1 MDIWISKRKR
11 TTTLNEEP
19 RFQAI
24 NVSQG
29 GRYNNRVDSVVDII
43 RPRPKKDMTHE
54 ISSTTSCT
62 TVTRATTLEK
72 TRRIFKIITLE
83 SQKKWPLII
92 KFQLEDEA
100 CKNHRL
106 KKRGKGEI
114 LFIFDRLFQN
124 TFQHLPLPF
133 RSPHNIPFN
142 DDSRDETSKKRSSSK
157 EKKKKK
163 RSITFLILARRDPPS
178 SIDSFKHFPTS
189 SHFPHNIPS
198 LSALHNSTHNVFQTF
213 PNIPLVRRK
222 KKKRFQGSTTR
233 SSNSSLSNPRP
244 WTVSREPVMRRR
256 NLAGLPGY
264 QVDSEAESPGRRV
277 HLRGCK
283 ARGSVGN
290 RHRRAAAS
298 VRVFAWARTRPYC
311 RGVGRIGGSSR
322 KRRVRAGHSG
332 GAGAMTSHRGN
343 LVVVG

>member
-1 MDIWISKRKR
+1 
-11 TTTLNEEP
+11 
-19 RFQAI
+19 
-24 NVSQG
+24 
-29 GRYNNRVDSVVDII
+29 
-43 RPRPKKDMTHE
+43 MTHE

-124 TFQHLPLPF
+124 TFQHLPLSS

-157 EKKKKK
+157 EKKRRKEVS
-163 RSITFLILARRDPPS
+163 RSLS
-178 SIDSFKHFPTS
+178 SQGEIPHLRSFPTS

-198 LSALHNSTHNVFQTF
+198 LSALHNSAHNVFQTF

-244 WTVSREPVMRRR
+244 
-256 NLAGLPGY
+256 
-264 QVDSEAESPGRRV
+264 
-277 HLRGCK
+277 
-283 ARGSVGN
+283 
-290 RHRRAAAS
+290 
-298 VRVFAWARTRPYC
+298 
-311 RGVGRIGGSSR
+311 
-322 KRRVRAGHSG
+322 
-332 GAGAMTSHRGN
+332 
-343 LVVVG
+343 

>member
-1 MDIWISKRKR
+1 
-11 TTTLNEEP
+11 
-19 RFQAI
+19 
-24 NVSQG
+24 
-29 GRYNNRVDSVVDII
+29 
-43 RPRPKKDMTHE
+43 MTHE

-157 EKKKKK
+157 EKKKRKEVSRSLSSQEEIPHL
-163 RSITFLILARRDPPS
+163 RSIPSNTFQHP
-178 SIDSFKHFPTS
+178 PTS
-189 SHFPHNIPS
+189 LTTFPLCPH
-198 LSALHNSTHNVFQTF
+198 STTR
-213 PNIPLVRRK
+213 PNIPQHSTCSTK
-222 KKKRFQGSTTR
+222 KKKTIPRIHNSILELEPLKSETMNRVTRASNAEEKPGWLTWLPGGQRGGVAGQEGAFTRVQGS
-233 SSNSSLSNPRP
+233 
-244 WTVSREPVMRRR
+244 
-256 NLAGLPGY
+256 G
-264 QVDSEAESPGRRV
+264 
-277 HLRGCK
+277 
-283 ARGSVGN
+283 
-290 RHRRAAAS
+290 
-298 VRVFAWARTRPYC
+298 
-311 RGVGRIGGSSR
+311 
-322 KRRVRAGHSG
+322 KRR
-332 GAGAMTSHRGN
+332 
-343 LVVVG
+343 

>member
-92 KFQLEDEA
+92 KFQ
-100 CKNHRL
+100 
-106 KKRGKGEI
+106 
-114 LFIFDRLFQN
+114 
-124 TFQHLPLPF
+124 
-133 RSPHNIPFN
+133 RSLQ
-142 DDSRDETSKKRSSSK
+142 KSSSK
-157 EKKKKK
+157 KTRERRDPFHLRSTVSKHFPTSSTSVPIPSQHPLQRWFSRWNFQKTIIVQRKKKKK

-198 LSALHNSTHNVFQTF
+198 LSALHNSAHNVFQTF

-222 KKKRFQGSTTR
+222 RKKRFQGSTTR

-244 WTVSREPVMRRR
+244 WTVSREPVARRR

>member
-1 MDIWISKRKR
+1 
-11 TTTLNEEP
+11 
-19 RFQAI
+19 
-24 NVSQG
+24 
-29 GRYNNRVDSVVDII
+29 
-43 RPRPKKDMTHE
+43 MTHE

-157 EKKKKK
+157 KKKK
-163 RSITFLILARRDPPS
+163 RKEVSRSLSSQEEIPHLRSIPSNTFQHP
-178 SIDSFKHFPTS
+178 PTS
-189 SHFPHNIPS
+189 
-198 LSALHNSTHNVFQTF
+198 LTTF
-213 PNIPLVRRK
+213 PLCPH
-222 KKKRFQGSTTR
+222 STTR
-233 SSNSSLSNPRP
+233 PTTFSKHSPTFHLFDEKKKTIPRIHNSILELEPLKSETMNRVTRASNAEEKPGWLT
-244 WTVSREPVMRRR
+244 W
-256 NLAGLPGY
+256 LPGG
-264 QVDSEAESPGRRV
+264 QRGGVAGQEGAFTRV
-277 HLRGCK
+277 Q
-283 ARGSVGN
+283 GSG
-290 RHRRAAAS
+290 
-298 VRVFAWARTRPYC
+298 
-311 RGVGRIGGSSR
+311 
-322 KRRVRAGHSG
+322 KRR
-332 GAGAMTSHRGN
+332 
-343 LVVVG
+343 

>member
-1 MDIWISKRKR
+1 
-11 TTTLNEEP
+11 
-19 RFQAI
+19 
-24 NVSQG
+24 
-29 GRYNNRVDSVVDII
+29 
-43 RPRPKKDMTHE
+43 MTHE

-124 TFQHLPLPF
+124 TFQHLPLP
-133 RSPHNIPFN
+133 SPHNIPFN

-178 SIDSFKHFPTS
+178 SILQTLS
-189 SHFPHNIPS
+189 NILPLPS
-198 LSALHNSTHNVFQTF
+198 QHSLFVRTPQLDPQRF
-213 PNIPLVRRK
+213 PNIPQHSTCSTK
-222 KKKRFQGSTTR
+222 KKKTIPRIHNSILELEPLKSETMNRVTRASNAEEKPGWLTWLPGGQRGGVAGQEGAFTRVQGS
-233 SSNSSLSNPRP
+233 
-244 WTVSREPVMRRR
+244 
-256 NLAGLPGY
+256 G
-264 QVDSEAESPGRRV
+264 
-277 HLRGCK
+277 
-283 ARGSVGN
+283 
-290 RHRRAAAS
+290 
-298 VRVFAWARTRPYC
+298 
-311 RGVGRIGGSSR
+311 
-322 KRRVRAGHSG
+322 KRR
-332 GAGAMTSHRGN
+332 
-343 LVVVG
+343 

>member
-1 MDIWISKRKR
+1 
-11 TTTLNEEP
+11 
-19 RFQAI
+19 
-24 NVSQG
+24 
-29 GRYNNRVDSVVDII
+29 
-43 RPRPKKDMTHE
+43 MTHE

-124 TFQHLPLPF
+124 TFQHLPLPS

-198 LSALHNSTHNVFQTF
+198 LSALHNSANVF
-213 PNIPLVRRK
+213 PNVPQHSTCSTK
-222 KKKRFQGSTTR
+222 KKKTIPRIHDSILELEPLKSETMNRVTRASSAEEKPGWLTWLPGGQRGGVAGQEGAFTRVQGS
-233 SSNSSLSNPRP
+233 
-244 WTVSREPVMRRR
+244 
-256 NLAGLPGY
+256 G
-264 QVDSEAESPGRRV
+264 
-277 HLRGCK
+277 
-283 ARGSVGN
+283 
-290 RHRRAAAS
+290 
-298 VRVFAWARTRPYC
+298 
-311 RGVGRIGGSSR
+311 
-322 KRRVRAGHSG
+322 KRR
-332 GAGAMTSHRGN
+332 
-343 LVVVG
+343 

>member
-1 MDIWISKRKR
+1 MATHHQIPTW
-11 TTTLNEEP
+11 
-19 RFQAI
+19 
-24 NVSQG
+24 
-29 GRYNNRVDSVVDII
+29 GRS
-43 RPRPKKDMTHE
+43 
-54 ISSTTSCT
+54 
-62 TVTRATTLEK
+62 L
-72 TRRIFKIITLE
+72 
-83 SQKKWPLII
+83 QK
-92 KFQLEDEA
+92 
-100 CKNHRL
+100 
-106 KKRGKGEI
+106 
-114 LFIFDRLFQN
+114 
-124 TFQHLPLPF
+124 
-133 RSPHNIPFN
+133 
-142 DDSRDETSKKRSSSK
+142 SSSK
-157 EKKKKK
+157 KTRE
-163 RSITFLILARRDPPS
+163 RRDPFHLRS
-178 SIDSFKHFPTS
+178 TVSKHFPTS
-189 SHFPHNIPS
+189 STSLPIPS
-198 LSALHNSTHNVFQTF
+198 QHPLQRWFSRRNFQKTIIVQRKKKKEKKYHVPYPRKKRSPIFDRFLQTLSNILPLPSQHSLFVRTPQLGQTF

>member
-1 MDIWISKRKR
+1 
-11 TTTLNEEP
+11 
-19 RFQAI
+19 
-24 NVSQG
+24 
-29 GRYNNRVDSVVDII
+29 
-43 RPRPKKDMTHE
+43 MTHE

-198 LSALHNSTHNVFQTF
+198 LSALHNSAKHSPTF
-213 PNIPLVRRK
+213 HLFDEK
-222 KKKRFQGSTTR
+222 KK
-233 SSNSSLSNPRP
+233 N
-244 WTVSREPVMRRR
+244 
-256 NLAGLPGY
+256 
-264 QVDSEAESPGRRV
+264 DSKDPQ
-277 HLRGCK
+277 LDP
-283 ARGSVGN
+283 
-290 RHRRAAAS
+290 
-298 VRVFAWARTRPYC
+298 RTRASQIRDHEPC
-311 RGVGRIGGSSR
+311 HASQ
-322 KRRVRAGHSG
+322 
-332 GAGAMTSHRGN
+332 
-343 LVVVG
+343 

>member
-92 KFQLEDEA
+92 KFQ
-100 CKNHRL
+100 
-106 KKRGKGEI
+106 
-114 LFIFDRLFQN
+114 
-124 TFQHLPLPF
+124 
-133 RSPHNIPFN
+133 RSLQ
-142 DDSRDETSKKRSSSK
+142 KSSSK
-157 EKKKKK
+157 KTRERRDLFHLRLTVSKHFPTSSTSVPIPSQHPLQRWFSRWNFQKTIIVQRKKKKK

-198 LSALHNSTHNVFQTF
+198 LSALHNSANVF
-213 PNIPLVRRK
+213 PNVPQHSTCSTK
-222 KKKRFQGSTTR
+222 KKKTIPRIHDSILELKPLKSETMNRVTRASSAEEKPGWLTWLPGGQRGGVAGQEGAFTRVQGS
-233 SSNSSLSNPRP
+233 
-244 WTVSREPVMRRR
+244 
-256 NLAGLPGY
+256 G
-264 QVDSEAESPGRRV
+264 
-277 HLRGCK
+277 
-283 ARGSVGN
+283 
-290 RHRRAAAS
+290 
-298 VRVFAWARTRPYC
+298 
-311 RGVGRIGGSSR
+311 
-322 KRRVRAGHSG
+322 KRR
-332 GAGAMTSHRGN
+332 
-343 LVVVG
+343 

>member
-1 MDIWISKRKR
+1 
-11 TTTLNEEP
+11 
-19 RFQAI
+19 
-24 NVSQG
+24 
-29 GRYNNRVDSVVDII
+29 
-43 RPRPKKDMTHE
+43 MTHE

-157 EKKKKK
+157 EKKKRKEVSHFLSSRGEIPHL
-163 RSITFLILARRDPPS
+163 RSTPSNTFQHP
-178 SIDSFKHFPTS
+178 PTS
-189 SHFPHNIPS
+189 
-198 LSALHNSTHNVFQTF
+198 LTTF
-213 PNIPLVRRK
+213 PLCPH
-222 KKKRFQGSTTR
+222 STTR
-233 SSNSSLSNPRP
+233 PTTFSKHSPTFHLFDEKKKNDSKDPRLDP
-244 WTVSREPVMRRR
+244 
-256 NLAGLPGY
+256 
-264 QVDSEAESPGRRV
+264 
-277 HLRGCK
+277 
-283 ARGSVGN
+283 
-290 RHRRAAAS
+290 
-298 VRVFAWARTRPYC
+298 RTRASQIRDHEPC
-311 RGVGRIGGSSR
+311 HASQ
-322 KRRVRAGHSG
+322 
-332 GAGAMTSHRGN
+332 
-343 LVVVG
+343 

>member
-1 MDIWISKRKR
+1 
-11 TTTLNEEP
+11 
-19 RFQAI
+19 
-24 NVSQG
+24 
-29 GRYNNRVDSVVDII
+29 
-43 RPRPKKDMTHE
+43 MTHE

-157 EKKKKK
+157 EKKRRKEVSHSLSSQGEIPHL
-163 RSITFLILARRDPPS
+163 RSTPSNTFQHP
-178 SIDSFKHFPTS
+178 PTS
-189 SHFPHNIPS
+189 LTTFPLCPH
-198 LSALHNSTHNVFQTF
+198 STTRPTFFQTF

-222 KKKRFQGSTTR
+222 RKKRFQGSTTR

-244 WTVSREPVMRRR
+244 WTVSREPVARRR

>member
-1 MDIWISKRKR
+1 
-11 TTTLNEEP
+11 
-19 RFQAI
+19 
-24 NVSQG
+24 
-29 GRYNNRVDSVVDII
+29 
-43 RPRPKKDMTHE
+43 MTHE

-124 TFQHLPLPF
+124 TFQHLPLSS

-157 EKKKKK
+157 EKKRRKEVS
-163 RSITFLILARRDPPS
+163 RSLS
-178 SIDSFKHFPTS
+178 SQGEIPHLRSFPTS

-198 LSALHNSTHNVFQTF
+198 LSALHNSAHNVFQTF

-222 KKKRFQGSTTR
+222 KKKTIPRIHNSILELEPLKSETMNRVTRASNAEEKPGWLTWLPGGQRGGVAGQEGAFTRVQGS
-233 SSNSSLSNPRP
+233 
-244 WTVSREPVMRRR
+244 
-256 NLAGLPGY
+256 G
-264 QVDSEAESPGRRV
+264 
-277 HLRGCK
+277 
-283 ARGSVGN
+283 
-290 RHRRAAAS
+290 
-298 VRVFAWARTRPYC
+298 
-311 RGVGRIGGSSR
+311 
-322 KRRVRAGHSG
+322 KRR
-332 GAGAMTSHRGN
+332 
-343 LVVVG
+343 

>member
-1 MDIWISKRKR
+1 MN
-11 TTTLNEEP
+11 TLNEEP

-124 TFQHLPLPF
+124 TFQHLPLPS

-157 EKKKKK
+157 EKKKEEKKYHVPYPREERSPIFDRLLQTLSNILPLPSQHSLFVRTPQLGQRFSK
-163 RSITFLILARRDPPS
+163 RSPTFHLFDE
-178 SIDSFKHFPTS
+178 
-189 SHFPHNIPS
+189 
-198 LSALHNSTHNVFQTF
+198 
-213 PNIPLVRRK
+213 K
-222 KKKRFQGSTTR
+222 KKNDSKD
-233 SSNSSLSNPRP
+233 PRLDP
-244 WTVSREPVMRRR
+244 
-256 NLAGLPGY
+256 
-264 QVDSEAESPGRRV
+264 
-277 HLRGCK
+277 
-283 ARGSVGN
+283 
-290 RHRRAAAS
+290 
-298 VRVFAWARTRPYC
+298 RTRASQIRDHEPC
-311 RGVGRIGGSSR
+311 HASQ
-322 KRRVRAGHSG
+322 
-332 GAGAMTSHRGN
+332 
-343 LVVVG
+343 

>member
-124 TFQHLPLPF
+124 TFQHLPLP
-133 RSPHNIPFN
+133 SPHNIPFN

-157 EKKKKK
+157 EKKRRKEVS
-163 RSITFLILARRDPPS
+163 RSLS
-178 SIDSFKHFPTS
+178 SQGEIPHLRSFKHFPTS

-222 KKKRFQGSTTR
+222 KKKRF
-233 SSNSSLSNPRP
+233 
-244 WTVSREPVMRRR
+244 
-256 NLAGLPGY
+256 
-264 QVDSEAESPGRRV
+264 
-277 HLRGCK
+277 
-283 ARGSVGN
+283 
-290 RHRRAAAS
+290 
-298 VRVFAWARTRPYC
+298 
-311 RGVGRIGGSSR
+311 
-322 KRRVRAGHSG
+322 
-332 GAGAMTSHRGN
+332 
-343 LVVVG
+343 